1 MARFIN
7 SVYSFE
13 IKILSSDENSERD
26 LQERFLQSP
35 FWASFK
41 AMHGW
46 TAKRFAVSAMS
57 DSGEKIQCT
66 VCVLLRVF
74 RFAFINFS
82 LGYIPLAPEF
92 SIFAEKS
99 AESELKRLE
108 KYCAFLVEFEKAVK
122 KILPS
127 NLLFLR
133 YDLPVDFSTCQERDF
148 CVSSIKKLALANKL
162 PLKKAFTDI
171 QPPDTTVLD
180 LTKSKEDLLSAMKPK
195 WRYNIRLAEKK
206 GVCVKFF
213 TAHSPDFEKAL
224 DVFYELYETTARRD
238 GIAIHAKSYYSDLL
252 KLSENYKNAPEVRLY
267 IAENE
272 GDSLAAIITLFC
284 KKEAVYLYGAS
295 SNVKRNLMPAYLLQW
310 VAIND
315 AKAHGSALYD
325 FYGIPPVEDEN
336 HPMHGLFRFKTGFG
350 GKIIHRPGCVDVPVK
365 FFYSFYC
372 LAEHLRAF
380 FHKKI
385 KKILAGR

>member
-1 MARFIN
+1 M
-7 SVYSFE
+7 YSFE

-26 LQERFLQSP
+26 LQARFLQSP

-148 CVSSIKKLALANKL
+148 CVSSIKKLAFA
-162 PLKKAFTDI
+162 
-171 QPPDTTVLD
+171 
-180 LTKSKEDLLSAMKPK
+180 
-195 WRYNIRLAEKK
+195 
-206 GVCVKFF
+206 
-213 TAHSPDFEKAL
+213 KAL
-224 DVFYELYETTARRD
+224 
-238 GIAIHAKSYYSDLL
+238 
-252 KLSENYKNAPEVRLY
+252 
-267 IAENE
+267 
-272 GDSLAAIITLFC
+272 
-284 KKEAVYLYGAS
+284 
-295 SNVKRNLMPAYLLQW
+295 
-310 VAIND
+310 
-315 AKAHGSALYD
+315 
-325 FYGIPPVEDEN
+325 
-336 HPMHGLFRFKTGFG
+336 KTIQGT
-350 GKIIHRPGCVDVPVK
+350 
-365 FFYSFYC
+365 
-372 LAEHLRAF
+372 
-380 FHKKI
+380 
-385 KKILAGR
+385 